1 MKTKIKGRYVV
12 GFDSSKQEHVIYK
25 NGELVFEGDTVIY
38 VGKQYEG
45 EVEHIIDASRCLV
58 SPGLIDM
65 HALMDSGIHPLLL
78 DQEKKRGMYRPKSWV
93 TDPEEIPVFTPS
105 DVRTSAEH
113 SYLTM
118 LRSGVTTFCGI
129 TAMVFKRWD
138 DPVWEPEI
146 YLETAVRYGLR
157 AYLSHHFREGAQYVE
172 ADGSIGWVWD
182 EAKGFR
188 GLERNIDFIKKYQNS
203 FDGKINGLLFPYTC
217 DQVTPELLKATRQAA
232 NDLAV
237 GIRMH
242 FSQSQLELE
251 QIAKKHNGA
260 TPTEY
265 LDDLGFLGDDVMLT
279 HALCGRGHNGGPW
292 LSDAELKT
300 LASYGVTVTNCPWIY
315 SMHGGYLMSL
325 TRYLDAGVNVCLG
338 TDTQPDDILREMRW
352 GAIMGKVAGG
362 RAATSTAKEVYN
374 AVTVNAAKFLKRND
388 IGKLAPGSK
397 ADIMVLDLDRPALS
411 AQDDPIRCMVYFASM
426 ADVKQVI
433 IGGKTMVDDFR
444 CLHVDETQVSQAAQQ
459 ASLKV
464 KSTLHGWDS
473 SGQSMNTFFEPSFEL
488 R

>member
-1 MKTKIKGRYVV
+1 MKTKLTGRYVV
-12 GFDSSKQEHVIYK
+12 GFDSQKREHVIYQ
-25 NGELVFEGDTVIY
+25 NGELVFEGDTVLY
-38 VGKQYEG
+38 VGKHYKG
-45 EVEHIIDASRCLV
+45 EVERVIDASRCLI

-93 TDPEEIPVFTPS
+93 TDPEETPVFTPS
-105 DVRTSAEH
+105 DVRTAAEH
-113 SYLTM
+113 SFLSM

-138 DPVWEPEI
+138 DPVWEPDIYVEI
-146 YLETAVRYGLR
+146 AVRYGLR
-157 AYLSHHFREGAQYVE
+157 AYLSHHFRAGAQYVE
-172 ADGSIGWVWD
+172 ADGSIGWIWD

-188 GLERNIDFIKKYQNS
+188 GLERNIDFIKKYQGS

-232 NDLAV
+232 TELGV

-242 FSQSQLELE
+242 FSQSQLEL
-251 QIAKKHNGA
+251 QLIAEKHNGA

-265 LDDLGFLGDDVMLT
+265 LEDLGFLADDVMLT
-279 HALCGRGHNGGPW
+279 HALYGRGHSGGPW
-292 LSDAELKT
+292 MSDGELQI
-300 LASYGVTVTNCPWIY
+300 LAQHGITVTNCPWIY
-315 SMHGGYLMSL
+315 SMRGGYLMSL
-325 TRYLDAGVNVCLG
+325 SRYLEAGINVCLG

-352 GAIMGKVAGG
+352 GAMMGKVAGG
-362 RAATSTAKEVYN
+362 HAATATAREVYN
-374 AVTVNAAKFLKRND
+374 AVTVNAAKFLKRTD
-388 IGKLAPGSK
+388 IGRLAPGSK

-411 AQDDPIRCMVYFASM
+411 AQDDPIRCLVYFASM

-433 IGGKTMVDDFR
+433 IGGKTVVDDFH
-444 CLHVDETQVSQAAQQ
+444 CLVVDETEVSRAAQQ

-464 KSTLHGWDS
+464 KETLHSWDS
-473 SGQSMNTFFEPSFEL
+473 SGQAMDAFFEPSFEL